1 MFYKNNM
8 EKSTVN
14 IQRAENSSQLWL
26 QDAFLHL
33 ACMEFQRVQRL
44 DLSLVSIYSIK
55 AHQLQGEKKLVAE
68 HLPSRKTTTLWRT
81 DAGESFML
89 AFAGLAVY
97 LLL

>member
-1 MFYKNNM
+1 M
-8 EKSTVN
+8 EKSTVS

-55 AHQLQGEKKLVAE
+55 AHQLQGKKNWLQSTSLQGKLQPCGGRMQGRA
-68 HLPSRKTTTLWRT
+68 LC
-81 DAGESFML
+81 
-89 AFAGLAVY
+89 
-97 LLL
+97 